1 MIEQIAHQTSTTAPA
16 GTTLA
21 LDVAYELNA
30 PRPAA
35 RPTEAVAPQL
45 MGLRMP
51 AVRSHL
57 HKVPLRRLTAVHG

>member
-1 MIEQIAHQTSTTAPA
+1 MIEQIAHPTSTTAPA

-35 RPTEAVAPQL
+35 LPIEVAAPQL
-45 MGLRMP
+45 MGLRLS
-51 AVRSHL
+51 AERSHL
-57 HKVPLRRLTAVHG
+57 HKVPLRRLNAVHA